1 MKRIKG
7 LNWYQKGIL
16 ILVTAMALIFTVIYA
31 VAASREGIFYRG
43 QFLTLRQ
50 ENGSA
55 VYSGKIQGEPVSFA
69 VSGDGT
75 VLFQYGEEISERYTV
90 REDPAAVPENGGE
103 EMTGIEFYRG
113 EELLFRGGVMRL
125 GRNLMLYNA
134 DGSQESREFYI
145 DASSG
150 MTIDARGNI
159 KSPGEPAI
167 SEILEVMSGTELT
180 HRGDWGTWLTGM
192 ATCALT
198 AFAMLFANEMFYWG
212 LRFQIRNPD
221 LAEPSDWEIAGRYIA
236 WTALAAMALMIF
248 IMGLQ

>member
-75 VLFQYGEEISERYTV
+75 VLFQYGGEISERYTV

-103 EMTGIEFYRG
+103 EMTGIEFYCG
-113 EELLFRGGVMRL
+113 EELLFRGGGMGQ
-125 GRNLMLYNA
+125 GRDLMLDNA
-134 DGSQESREFYI
+134 DGSQESREF
-145 DASSG
+145 
-150 MTIDARGNI
+150 
-159 KSPGEPAI
+159 
-167 SEILEVMSGTELT
+167 
-180 HRGDWGTWLTGM
+180 
-192 ATCALT
+192 
-198 AFAMLFANEMFYWG
+198 
-212 LRFQIRNPD
+212 
-221 LAEPSDWEIAGRYIA
+221 
-236 WTALAAMALMIF
+236 
-248 IMGLQ
+248 